1 MITQE
6 DIDREMKHIRDSQN
20 KDRLYQATSLER
32 VKNIFKNSNGLDNIS
47 KEDMKFFRDFMYAK

>member
-20 KDRLYQATSLER
+20 KARLYQATSLER